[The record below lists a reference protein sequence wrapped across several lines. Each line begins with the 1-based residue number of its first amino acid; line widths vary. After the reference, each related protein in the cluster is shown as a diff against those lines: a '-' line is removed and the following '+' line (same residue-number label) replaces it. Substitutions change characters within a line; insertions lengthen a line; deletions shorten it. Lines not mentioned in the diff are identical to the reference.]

1 MFLKGVVSPC
11 KDLKATEPE
20 TETVKK
26 TEALTP
32 DTEIVQDI
40 KSCSSLVRF

>member
-11 KDLKATEPE
+11 KDLKAAES
-20 TETVKK
+20 ETVKK